1 MLIDSAGTTR
11 WHESQPPTP
20 EAQVAARERGYF
32 INELRSRPVE
42 ASDFDRFDWI
52 IGMTREHQQFL
63 RERRRS
69 HDQAQIL
76 LITAFSTNPGFRE
89 IADPFSQGQEAY
101 DLADGLLQYVPKDR
115 LTPWEAMCHPFFD
128 ALHDPSATLP
138 NGKPLPSLLF
148 YGSSDE
154 LAAMKREQGLLGQ
167 ARLRD
172 HRHLR
177 RGQPRLRRGTV
188 PRAAP
193 SPRGEEGRQSRSE
206 RRAFAIPHSLRK
218 EK

>member
-1 MLIDSAGTTR
+1 MLERASGLNILFVCTGNTCRSPMAEGVLRAQVALWGIGDRVLIDSAGTTR

-76 LITAFSTNPGFRE
+76 LITAFSTNPEFRE

-101 DLADGLLQYVPKDR
+101 DLALDQILIGVQLILL
-115 LTPWEAMCHPFFD
+115 L
-128 ALHDPSATLP
+128 
-138 NGKPLPSLLF
+138 
-148 YGSSDE
+148 
-154 LAAMKREQGLLGQ
+154 
-167 ARLRD
+167 
-172 HRHLR
+172 
-177 RGQPRLRRGTV
+177 
-188 PRAAP
+188 
-193 SPRGEEGRQSRSE
+193 
-206 RRAFAIPHSLRK
+206 
-218 EK
+218 

>member
-1 MLIDSAGTTR
+1 MAEGVLRAQAALWGVGDRVLIDSAGTTR

-76 LITAFSTNPGFRE
+76 LHYGLFNRVPGKSPILFAR
-89 IADPFSQGQEAY
+89 AG
-101 DLADGLLQYVPKDR
+101 GLR
-115 LTPWEAMCHPFFD
+115 LGP
-128 ALHDPSATLP
+128 
-138 NGKPLPSLLF
+138 
-148 YGSSDE
+148 
-154 LAAMKREQGLLGQ
+154 
-167 ARLRD
+167 
-172 HRHLR
+172 
-177 RGQPRLRRGTV
+177 
-188 PRAAP
+188 
-193 SPRGEEGRQSRSE
+193 
-206 RRAFAIPHSLRK
+206 
-218 EK
+218 

>member
-1 MLIDSAGTTR
+1 MLERDSGLNILFVCTGNTCRSPMAEGVLRAQAALWGVGNRVLIDSAGTTR

-52 IGMTREHQQFL
+52 MGMTREHQQFL

-101 DLADGLLQYVPKDR
+101 DLALDQIERCCADILLRVR
-115 LTPWEAMCHPFFD
+115 A
-128 ALHDPSATLP
+128 SV
-138 NGKPLPSLLF
+138 
-148 YGSSDE
+148 
-154 LAAMKREQGLLGQ
+154 AA
-167 ARLRD
+167 
-172 HRHLR
+172 
-177 RGQPRLRRGTV
+177 
-188 PRAAP
+188 
-193 SPRGEEGRQSRSE
+193 
-206 RRAFAIPHSLRK
+206 
-218 EK
+218 